1 MKHLKKQKRS
11 WLPRVL
17 IVLVLVAAVS
27 VGSVV
32 TVMANA
38 VDITVYDKDRI
49 FSFSMID
56 ADEESVLARAETE
69 GMEPISTIDEY
80 VFSESSSVLTIKRNV
95 RVSVTADGETVMF
108 IAEEDTVLADALE
121 DEGIAVEEND
131 VIEPAL
137 DTVLD
142 KDTTVAITRSHRIHV
157 RADGKT
163 DSFDQLEGTVADA
176 LAAANVKV
184 GRLDKV
190 TPAEDTVLTEGME
203 ITVARRMNLKFI
215 VDGEELED
223 TVVAY
228 DAKEAAAEAGIELG
242 EFDKVYFVKE
252 FGEESAAWTDPVES
266 EMTLRVER
274 ITKESVTLEEV
285 IEHGFVYEEVDGKF
299 RDQHKVLSRGKD
311 GEKLVT
317 YEVTYADGVETGRVV
332 IAEEVTVEAVDEVV
346 ERGIER
352 RADEIGSGGTFVDKE
367 NGDVVGYE
375 RVINGECTAYSW
387 LAGNV
392 TSTCESVQFG
402 YVAVDPRVIP
412 YGSLLYITSPSWHY
426 GYCYAMDT
434 GGAAMSGRIVVDLF
448 YDSEDVCNS
457 FGRRDM
463 TVYVIQEGGYHGW

>member
-176 LAAANVKV
+176 LAAADVKV

-190 TPAEDTVLTEGME
+190 TPAEDTVLTEGFE
-203 ITVARRMNLKFI
+203 EFLQAKTVGTSLPIF
-215 VDGEELED
+215 
-223 TVVAY
+223 
-228 DAKEAAAEAGIELG
+228 EA
-242 EFDKVYFVKE
+242 
-252 FGEESAAWTDPVES
+252 PVP
-266 EMTLRVER
+266 
-274 ITKESVTLEEV
+274 
-285 IEHGFVYEEVDGKF
+285 
-299 RDQHKVLSRGKD
+299 
-311 GEKLVT
+311 
-317 YEVTYADGVETGRVV
+317 A
-332 IAEEVTVEAVDEVV
+332 
-346 ERGIER
+346 
-352 RADEIGSGGTFVDKE
+352 
-367 NGDVVGYE
+367 
-375 RVINGECTAYSW
+375 
-387 LAGNV
+387 
-392 TSTCESVQFG
+392 
-402 YVAVDPRVIP
+402 
-412 YGSLLYITSPSWHY
+412 
-426 GYCYAMDT
+426 
-434 GGAAMSGRIVVDLF
+434 
-448 YDSEDVCNS
+448 
-457 FGRRDM
+457 
-463 TVYVIQEGGYHGW
+463 